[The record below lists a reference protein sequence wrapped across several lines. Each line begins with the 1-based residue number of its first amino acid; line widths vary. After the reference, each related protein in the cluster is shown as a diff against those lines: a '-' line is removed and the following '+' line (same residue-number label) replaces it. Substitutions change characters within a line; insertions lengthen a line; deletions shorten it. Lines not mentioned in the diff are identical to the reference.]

1 MEAHLVVPLDMDSL
15 FPEEI
20 ARVAAGIIAHVICST
35 CEGNQM
41 GRRVDAHFVEQMER
55 SAWLTVRVMN
65 YVICCVV
72 ISIQVSREV
81 HRRLINFSSMLG
93 LWYDRAQRL
102 APAG

>member
-41 GRRVDAHFVEQMER
+41 GKKGGCSLCGTDG
-55 SAWLTVRVMN
+55 T
-65 YVICCVV
+65 I
-72 ISIQVSREV
+72 
-81 HRRLINFSSMLG
+81 
-93 LWYDRAQRL
+93 RL
-102 APAG
+102 AYCPCNELRYLLCRHFNPSQA